1 MWMEE
6 SPGTRVNG
14 ARWEQLK
21 YLNADTVAVAC
32 PFCRTMLSDAAVAED
47 SPIPVADIAELMA
60 EGLD

>member
-6 SPGTRVNG
+6 SLGKRVNT

-21 YLNADTVAVAC
+21 CLSADTVAVAC
-32 PFCRTMLSDAAVAED
+32 PFCKTMLSDAAAAED
-47 SPIPVADIAELMA
+47 SPISVADIAELMA